1 MTKKQYEQMK
11 KDLTYHAYCY
21 YVLDN
26 PQITDLEYDKMMRAL
41 LEYESA
47 HPNEVT
53 PDSPSQ
59 KIGGEVLT
67 EFNSVTHN
75 VQMQSLQDAFSFEEI
90 KEFDERTTSA
100 LGYKPTY
107 AVEHKI
113 DGLSVSLEY
122 RNSLFVRGS
131 TRGNGITGEDVTQN
145 LKTVMSIP
153 LKLNVQVPYLE
164 VRGEVFMSKKAFEDL
179 NLKCEEEG
187 KTSFANPR
195 NAAAGSLRQ
204 LDSKIAAKRKLD
216 IFVFNIQQIEGVEI
230 KTHLEGLEFLRKAGF
245 KVISNT
251 KEFTDIKSAFNE
263 VLKIGEMRQKLYY
276 DIDGAVI
283 KVNSLADREK
293 LGTTAKT
300 PKWAIA
306 YKYPAEQKETVIRKI
321 SIQVGRT
328 GVLTPKAEFDTV
340 SLAGTSVSSA
350 TLHNIDYI
358 RTKDIKIGDTVIVQ
372 KAGDI
377 IPEIVSVVKAKRRG
391 DETEFTMPDV
401 CPECGAPVHRAE
413 GEAAFRCTGI
423 DCPAQLKRSI
433 THFASRDAMDI
444 EGLGPSVVEKLVD
457 GGLIKSSADLYYL
470 TQNEISSLDKMGNKS
485 AENLINSIN
494 KSKQNSLSRLINAL
508 GIRFVGTGTAKK
520 IAEYAGDIEKL
531 FAIPQDELAQ
541 INDVGEVTAQSVHEF
556 FAQPHMQ
563 SFVNKLKSAGV
574 NTRYTDKTQTDS
586 EIFKNLTIVAT
597 GKLDGYGRKEIT
609 EVIEKNGGK
618 VSGSVSKKTS
628 FVLVGEDAG
637 SKLDKA
643 NTLNIPTVDEQT
655 FNRMLDGEIDVS
667 EIINNE

>member
-1 MTKKQYEQMK
+1 
-11 KDLTYHAYCY
+11 
-21 YVLDN
+21 
-26 PQITDLEYDKMMRAL
+26 
-41 LEYESA
+41 
-47 HPNEVT
+47 
-53 PDSPSQ
+53 
-59 KIGGEVLT
+59 
-67 EFNSVTHN
+67 
-75 VQMQSLQDAFSFEEI
+75 MQSLQDAFSFEEI

-100 LGYKPTY
+100 LGYNPTY

-187 KTSFANPR
+187 KTPFANPR

-306 YKYPAEQKETVIRKI
+306 YKYPAEQKETVIRRI
-321 SIQVGRT
+321 TIQVGRT

-358 RTKDIKIGDTVIVQ
+358 RAKDIKIGDTVIVQ

-391 DETEFTMPDV
+391 GETEFTMPDV
-401 CPECGAPVHRAE
+401 CPECGAPVHRTE

-520 IAEYAGDIEKL
+520 IAEYAGDIDKL

-667 EIINNE
+667 KIINNE